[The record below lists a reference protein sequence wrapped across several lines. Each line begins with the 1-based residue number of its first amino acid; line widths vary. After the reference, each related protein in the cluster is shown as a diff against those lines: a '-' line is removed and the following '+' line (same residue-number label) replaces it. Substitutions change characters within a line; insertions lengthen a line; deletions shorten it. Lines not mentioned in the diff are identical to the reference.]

1 MSLTIIGE
9 FISSTW
15 VYLQPILEIF
25 ILAFIFYKILYYL
38 RGTRGSNILAGM
50 LIVLLILTA
59 GADFMKF
66 EVLSWALSG
75 LWTLLATAIIVIFQP
90 ELRRAFAQLGSI
102 SFRQKDRKKEVITE
116 IATAVMNMANQKT
129 GALIVIERKIGMR
142 SIVEDAVKLDIKVNS
157 MILESIFY
165 PNSPLHDGAI
175 IIKNDKIIAAHAI
188 LPLSRNENFS
198 KSLGTRHRAAVGI
211 TEETDAVVV
220 IVSEEN
226 GNISVACRGNI
237 RYDIKVDK
245 LLRYLSALLMATD
258 DNSFMSIF
266 SSTENEK
273 VKVEGFSQGD
283 AE

>member
-1 MSLTIIGE
+1 MPTGIMDYLLTGWE
-9 FISSTW
+9 
-15 VYLQPILEIF
+15 YCRPALEII

-50 LIVLLILTA
+50 LTALLILTA
-59 GADFMKF
+59 IADLMKF

-75 LWTLLATAIIVIFQP
+75 LWTLLATAMIVIFQP

-116 IATAVMNMANQKT
+116 ITTAVLNMAKRKI
-129 GALIVIERKIGMR
+129 GALMVIERKIGMR
-142 SIVEDAVKLDIKVNS
+142 AIVEDAVKLDIKVNS

-175 IIKNDKIIAAHAI
+175 IIKNDRIIAAHAI
-188 LPLSRNENFS
+188 LPLSRNENFA

-220 IVSEEN
+220 VVSEQN
-226 GNISVACRGNI
+226 GNISVACRGSI
-237 RYDIKVDK
+237 RYDVKVDK
-245 LLRYLSALLMATD
+245 LLRYLSALLMASD
-258 DNSFMSIF
+258 DNSFANIF
-266 SSTENEK
+266 SMEDT
-273 VKVEGFSQGD
+273 VIDQDGFSKG
-283 AE
+283 ETE

>member
-1 MSLTIIGE
+1 WEYCRPM
-9 FISSTW
+9 
-15 VYLQPILEIF
+15 LEII

-50 LIVLLILTA
+50 LIALLILTA
-59 GADFMKF
+59 VADLMKF

-75 LWTLLATAIIVIFQP
+75 LWTLLATAMIVIFQP

-116 IATAVMNMANQKT
+116 ITTAVLNMAKRKI
-129 GALIVIERKIGMR
+129 GALMVIERKIGMR
-142 SIVEDAVKLDIKVNS
+142 AIVEDAVKLDIKVNS

-175 IIKNDKIIAAHAI
+175 IIKNDRIIAAHAI
-188 LPLSRNENFS
+188 LPLSRNESFA

-220 IVSEEN
+220 VVSEQN
-226 GNISVACRGNI
+226 GNISVACRGSI
-237 RYDIKVDK
+237 RYDVKVDK
-245 LLRYLSALLMATD
+245 LLRYLSALLMASD
-258 DNSFMSIF
+258 DNSFANIF
-266 SSTENEK
+266 SMEDTVINQ
-273 VKVEGFSQGD
+273 EGFSKG
-283 AE
+283 ETE

>member
-1 MSLTIIGE
+1 MAAVLK
-9 FISSTW
+9 
-15 VYLQPILEIF
+15 YLVTAWGYIQPVLEIF

-75 LWTLLATAIIVIFQP
+75 LWTLLATAMIVIFQP

-102 SFRQKDRKKEVITE
+102 SFRQQDRKKEVIAE
-116 IATAVMNMANQKT
+116 ITTAVLNMAKRKI
-129 GALIVIERKIGMR
+129 GALMVIERKIGMR

-175 IIKNDKIIAAHAI
+175 IIKNDRIIAAHAI
-188 LPLSRNENFS
+188 LPLSRDENFT

-220 IVSEEN
+220 VVSEEN
-226 GNISVACRGNI
+226 GNISVACRGSI
-237 RYDIKVDK
+237 RYDVKVDK
-245 LLRYLSALLMATD
+245 LLRYLSALLMAPD
-258 DNSFMSIF
+258 ESSFVSIF
-266 SSTENEK
+266 SSVDDAGDT
-273 VKVEGFSQGD
+273 VEGFSKG
-283 AE
+283 EG

>member
-1 MSLTIIGE
+1 MPTGIMGYL
-9 FISSTW
+9 STAW
-15 VYLQPILEIF
+15 VYLQPALEIL

-50 LIVLLILTA
+50 LIALLILTA

-75 LWTLLATAIIVIFQP
+75 LWTLLATAMIVIFQP
-90 ELRRAFAQLGSI
+90 ELRRAFAQLGSM
-102 SFRQKDRKKEVITE
+102 SFRQEDRKKEVITE
-116 IATAVMNMANQKT
+116 ITTAVLNMANRKI
-129 GALIVIERKIGMR
+129 GALMVIERKIGMR
-142 SIVEDAVKLDIKVNS
+142 AIVEDAVKLDIKVNS

-175 IIKNDKIIAAHAI
+175 IIKNDRIIAAHAI
-188 LPLSRNENFS
+188 LPLSRDENFT

-220 IVSEEN
+220 VVSEEN
-226 GNISVACRGNI
+226 GNISVACRGSI
-237 RYDIKVDK
+237 RYDVKVDK

-258 DNSFMSIF
+258 DNSFSSIF
-266 SSTENEK
+266 GSMEDNSQ
-273 VKVEGFSQGD
+273 EGFSQGD
-283 AE
+283 AQ

>member
-1 MSLTIIGE
+1 MAAVFEYLLTAWGYI
-9 FISSTW
+9 
-15 VYLQPILEIF
+15 QPVLEIF

-75 LWTLLATAIIVIFQP
+75 LWTLLATAMIVIFQP

-102 SFRQKDRKKEVITE
+102 SFRQQDRKKEVIAE
-116 IATAVMNMANQKT
+116 ITTAVLNMAKRKI
-129 GALIVIERKIGMR
+129 GALMVIERKIGMR
-142 SIVEDAVKLDIKVNS
+142 SIVEDAVKLDVKVNS

-175 IIKNDKIIAAHAI
+175 IIKNDRIIAAHAI
-188 LPLSRNENFS
+188 LPLSRDENFT

-220 IVSEEN
+220 VVSEEN
-226 GNISVACRGNI
+226 GNISVACRGSI
-237 RYDIKVDK
+237 RYDVKVDK
-245 LLRYLSALLMATD
+245 LLRYLSALLMAPD
-258 DNSFMSIF
+258 ESSFVSIF
-266 SSTENEK
+266 ASVDEAGDT
-273 VKVEGFSQGD
+273 VEGFSKG
-283 AE
+283 EE